1 MVFRYDYTS
10 LLFSIAF
17 FAVFGI
23 VITGFIF
30 TFIKIF
36 KEGVHNNRSPLLT
49 VSASVVAKRTATR
62 IHGSAGS
69 DAQMYSTSSYSRYY
83 VTFQVESGDRLEL
96 SVPENEYGYIVEGDT
111 GRLSFKGTKFIGF
124 ERER

>member
-1 MVFRYDYTS
+1 
-10 LLFSIAF
+10 
-17 FAVFGI
+17 
-23 VITGFIF
+23 
-30 TFIKIF
+30 
-36 KEGVHNNRSPLLT
+36 
-49 VSASVVAKRTATR
+49 
-62 IHGSAGS
+62 
-69 DAQMYSTSSYSRYY
+69 MYSTSSYSRYY